1 MSPNLFLQKRKQQY
15 LDKLKEV
22 KNTMG
27 TVIVVTQWLHIYS
40 ANSQKVTFC
49 DFCLT
54 FDP

>member
-27 TVIVVTQWLHIYS
+27 TFWHI
-40 ANSQKVTFC
+40 K
-49 DFCLT
+49 
-54 FDP
+54 